1 MSRRKTRA
9 EDIRNPEHY
18 FNRMVALE
26 HLRDEQDTAKYI
38 KQFPS
43 LEAMIESGNEGPG
56 HNSVMLLA
64 VNENG
69 EEFDRYITHAS
80 MLGWLEVIDY
90 ETLYQAIYSL
100 SYEDKLLLTFRQI
113 RCRAIPTQAET
124 ALASCPAMIPSA
136 HNDTPV
142 LRLREFLGGVRVP

>member
-80 MLGWLEVIDY
+80 MLGWFEVIDN
-90 ETLYQAIYSL
+90 ETLYQAISSL
-100 SYEDKLLLTFRQI
+100 SYEDKLLLTFRYQMNLS
-113 RCRAIPTQAET
+113 QAESA
-124 ALASCPAMIPSA
+124 ALLGITQSQVSRRESKLKK
-136 HNDTPV
+136 H
-142 LRLREFLGGVRVP
+142 LREFFKKPHRKG